1 MGRICLSNS
10 CLSLVEKE
18 RLGKCCY
25 KRVQVISEPQKK
37 TGIGTSALAIISA

>member
-18 RLGKCCY
+18 RLGKRTAY
-25 KRVQVISEPQKK
+25 ISTTKKK
-37 TGIGTSALAIISA
+37 TGIGASALAKISA